1 MLAIHWGTFKQ
12 SDEPLEEP
20 PKKLREEADNRHF
33 PPENFLVFMIGE
45 TREW

>member
-1 MLAIHWGTFKQ
+1 MLPIHWGTFKQ

-20 PKKLREEADNRHF
+20 PKKLRDEIDNRHLQQ
-33 PPENFLVFMIGE
+33 ENFFIFMIGE